1 YHRAYAFDRTHWRAQ
16 GYARVVARQPAARAL
31 QRDLATVT
39 YETESGPSSVFGETT
54 VSGTKTID
62 PEIVRRELAYEPGDP
77 FRQSRLDRTRTN
89 LSNLN
94 LFRTVRI
101 DEDKSGDP
109 DVNLHVKITEAP
121 PR

>member
-39 YETESGPSSVFGETT
+39 YQTESGPSSFFGDTK

-77 FRQSRLDRTRTN
+77 FRQSRLDRTQTN
-89 LSNLN
+89 LTNLN
-94 LFRTVRI
+94 LFRPARI
-101 DEDKSGDP
+101 DEDRTGDP
-109 DVNLHVKITEAP
+109 HVTLHVRVT
-121 PR
+121 